1 MKRVYVAGAYSAT
14 NVIDVL
20 DNMRKGMRLSTEVML
35 AGFAPFCPWLDYHF
49 QLQLREGEA
58 LSVNDYY
65 QYSLTWLEVSDA
77 VLLVPGWEHSKGTI
91 EEIKVAKSL
100 NIPVY
105 YTLVKLK
112 KELI

>member
-49 QLQLREGEA
+49 QLMLREGEA
-58 LSVNDYY
+58 LSVKDYY
-65 QYSLTWLEVSDA
+65 EYSLAWLEVSDA
-77 VLLVPGWEHSKGTI
+77 VLLVPGWENSKGTI
-91 EEIKVAKSL
+91 AEIERAEQL
-100 NIPVY
+100 GIPVY
-105 YTLVKLK
+105 TNLHEVQKS
-112 KELI
+112 I